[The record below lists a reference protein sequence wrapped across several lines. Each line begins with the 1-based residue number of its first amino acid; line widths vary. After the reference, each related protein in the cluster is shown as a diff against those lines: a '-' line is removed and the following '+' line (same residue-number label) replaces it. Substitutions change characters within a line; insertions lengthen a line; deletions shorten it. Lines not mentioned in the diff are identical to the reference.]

1 MKLMKEMGV
10 NFIRLGHYQQSNI
23 ILRLCDE
30 LGILVWEEIP
40 WCRGG
45 LGGETYKIQAR
56 RMLTNMITQHHN
68 HPSVILWGLGNEND
82 WPNDF
87 PTFEQSQI
95 RAFMKELNDL
105 AHRLDPSRVTSIRRC
120 DFCKDIVD
128 VYSPSIWAGWY
139 RGKFTDYKSVSEK
152 EMKQVKHFLHVE
164 WGGDSHA
171 RRHAED
177 PFKSL
182 GGIPAGVGADE
193 RAGDFSL
200 SWEEMPVLP
209 ETETGRNHTS

>member
-1 MKLMKEMGV
+1 
-10 NFIRLGHYQQSNI
+10 
-23 ILRLCDE
+23 
-30 LGILVWEEIP
+30 
-40 WCRGG
+40 
-45 LGGETYKIQAR
+45 
-56 RMLTNMITQHHN
+56 MLTNMITQHHN

-139 RGKFTDYKSVSEK
+139 RWQIYRLQKRIGKRNETSET
-152 EMKQVKHFLHVE
+152 
-164 WGGDSHA
+164 
-171 RRHAED
+171 
-177 PFKSL
+177 
-182 GGIPAGVGADE
+182 
-193 RAGDFSL
+193 
-200 SWEEMPVLP
+200 LP
-209 ETETGRNHTS
+209 TCRMGR